1 MIGIKVSGW
10 NRPKTD
16 EWRLS
21 KLLETL
27 RNDRIISIISMHDI
41 NLV

>member
-1 MIGIKVSGW
+1 MVIAIKVSGW
-10 NRPKTD
+10 NRLKTD

-27 RNDRIISIISMHDI
+27 RND
-41 NLV
+41 LE